1 MNLDPRLSRA
11 AFAASILVLVTVSAT
26 GQQQPPP
33 FRAGTRTVPIYATV
47 TNAEGRLVPDLAQ
60 EHFEILDNGQKRP
73 ITIFRSDVQPITVV
87 MMLDTSG
94 SMTLYLD
101 FLKDAAEQFALRL
114 LPDDQAKVGSFSD
127 KIHVFPRN
135 LFSRNRDEIIRIIR
149 NDLQF
154 GNPTRLWDAIYEGM
168 NHLQDES
175 GRRVVLVFTDGDDTA
190 SQTVDFDRLIERA
203 RDEQFLIYAIGLQ
216 SRFLGRVTRPDRNL
230 RKLTDETGGGYFD
243 LTKVQDLGAAFTRVA
258 DELHRQYVLGF
269 TPASL
274 DGKIHKLEVRS
285 VVPGMTVRARRS
297 YLAKA
302 D

>member
-1 MNLDPRLSRA
+1 MSRI
-11 AFAASILVLVTVSAT
+11 AFAASLVLLLTVELP

-47 TNAEGRLVPDLAQ
+47 TNSEGRLVPDLLQ

-101 FLKDAAEQFALRL
+101 VLKDAAEQFTLRM
-114 LPDDQAKVGSFSD
+114 LPDDRAKVGSFSD
-127 KIHVFPRN
+127 KIRVLPRD
-135 LFSRNRDEIIRIIR
+135 FSGNRDEIIRVIR
-149 NDLQF
+149 NDMQF
-154 GNPTRLWDAIYEGM
+154 GNPTRLWDAVYEGM
-168 NHLQDES
+168 NHLSEQS

-190 SQTVDFDRLIERA
+190 SQVVDFDRVIERA

-216 SRFLGRVTRPDRNL
+216 SRFMGRVTRPDRNL
-230 RKLTDETGGGYFD
+230 RKLADETGGGYFD
-243 LTKVQDLGAAFTRVA
+243 LTKVQDLGAAFSRVA
-258 DELHRQYVLGF
+258 DELHRQYVIGF

-274 DGKIHKLEVRS
+274 DGKIHKLDVRT